1 MRKVRA
7 RCDDLFRGGT
17 AIESQAK
24 SKSERCD
31 VCFGVGRRLR
41 NKRKERCIRVNVQRT
56 GKHSKIR
63 EKGELQL
70 MSKEEMII

>member
-31 VCFGVGRRLR
+31 SLFGGGTVVKRL
-41 NKRKERCIRVNVQRT
+41 Q
-56 GKHSKIR
+56 
-63 EKGELQL
+63 EK
-70 MSKEEMII
+70 